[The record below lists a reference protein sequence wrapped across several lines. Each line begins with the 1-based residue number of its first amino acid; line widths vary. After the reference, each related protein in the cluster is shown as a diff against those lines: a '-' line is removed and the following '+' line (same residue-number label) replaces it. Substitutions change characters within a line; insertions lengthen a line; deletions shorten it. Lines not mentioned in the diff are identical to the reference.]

1 MIFYYNQID
10 FKKRINKLKLYTPFF
25 SCEHPLGVD
34 ILIIYLDS
42 YIVVGKKV
50 KEKEEMVTVN
60 LGMLHY
66 LLDHIYGALMHRSRI
81 STPFYYRGVGRHE
94 SRDAGEDDWGATW
107 QGSRSCLNAC
117 KKNRVNFFSF
127 ISY

>member
-10 FKKRINKLKLYTPFF
+10 FKKRINKLELYTPFF

-81 STPFYYRGVGRHE
+81 STPFFSRGWGGTKLEMLEKMIGPLWCGPFGEPSGRPE
-94 SRDAGEDDWGATW
+94 R
-107 QGSRSCLNAC
+107 LP
-117 KKNRVNFFSF
+117 
-127 ISY
+127 